1 MQFLCFLVYLESVAI
16 LPQLSVTS
24 QGKSS
29 DVDKVILF
37 YLSSLASHKIFYIL
51 NWMYRYNNE
60 GFYDIIAMS
69 AGVVQAAIYVN
80 FFVMFIIKKFA
91 EMKIETSV
99 WCNVLFLF
107 LIYLFIYFNF
117 DKYLFKYQRFLFTK
131 KKSCVHDKTQDKIKR
146 TNNYFRNDLRNL
158 TRPSKKLQ
166 FLSVL
171 WILFDATWGGG
182 FLSIIPFVPFWI
194 DFMVDVVRITNSDG
208 NVSVLLLFELVS
220 LLSFIASPLI
230 ANTIIKN
237 RIIGI
242 FLNILFNTLLFLWNS
257 NLTNV
262 YTQSTC
268 SKL

>member
-107 LIYLFIYFNF
+107 VIYLFIYFNF

-131 KKSCVHDKTQDKIKR
+131 KNHVCMTKLKTK
-146 TNNYFRNDLRNL
+146 
-158 TRPSKKLQ
+158 
-166 FLSVL
+166 
-171 WILFDATWGGG
+171 
-182 FLSIIPFVPFWI
+182 
-194 DFMVDVVRITNSDG
+194 
-208 NVSVLLLFELVS
+208 
-220 LLSFIASPLI
+220 
-230 ANTIIKN
+230 
-237 RIIGI
+237 
-242 FLNILFNTLLFLWNS
+242 
-257 NLTNV
+257 
-262 YTQSTC
+262 
-268 SKL
+268 

>member
-117 DKYLFKYQRFLFTK
+117 DKYLFKYQRFYLQKNTTSVTK
-131 KKSCVHDKTQDKIKR
+131 I
-146 TNNYFRNDLRNL
+146 LL
-158 TRPSKKLQ
+158 T
-166 FLSVL
+166 
-171 WILFDATWGGG
+171 
-182 FLSIIPFVPFWI
+182 
-194 DFMVDVVRITNSDG
+194 
-208 NVSVLLLFELVS
+208 
-220 LLSFIASPLI
+220 
-230 ANTIIKN
+230 
-237 RIIGI
+237 
-242 FLNILFNTLLFLWNS
+242 
-257 NLTNV
+257 
-262 YTQSTC
+262 
-268 SKL
+268 